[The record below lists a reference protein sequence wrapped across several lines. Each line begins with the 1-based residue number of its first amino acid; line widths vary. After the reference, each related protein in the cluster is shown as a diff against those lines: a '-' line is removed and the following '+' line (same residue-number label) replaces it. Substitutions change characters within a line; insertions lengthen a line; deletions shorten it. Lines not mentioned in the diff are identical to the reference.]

1 MQLGTTF
8 TLIFGLLATILGI
21 IALLAH
27 KSGIL
32 QDFIVRRSDRRQ
44 PLLQTPRNNAHHAS
58 ILRDESMLWHE
69 LVEMILLVF
78 LARYRNPAQL
88 SHRFDL
94 EAGRQSPPLQYALEE
109 HRAARILPVEAPG
122 IAETL

>member
-32 QDFIVRRSDRRQ
+32 QG
-44 PLLQTPRNNAHHAS
+44 
-58 ILRDESMLWHE
+58 M
-69 LVEMILLVF
+69 
-78 LARYRNPAQL
+78 
-88 SHRFDL
+88 
-94 EAGRQSPPLQYALEE
+94 
-109 HRAARILPVEAPG
+109 
-122 IAETL
+122 